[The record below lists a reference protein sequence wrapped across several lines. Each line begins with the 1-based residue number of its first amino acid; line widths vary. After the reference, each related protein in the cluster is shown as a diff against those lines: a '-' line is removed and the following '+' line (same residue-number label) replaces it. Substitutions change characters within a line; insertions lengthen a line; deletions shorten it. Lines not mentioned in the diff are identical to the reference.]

1 MKNVAIAA
9 IALSFVAAL
18 AHADGSENARR
29 NREATRHYAA
39 AQTQQDQA
47 ASAEQSGSTTSPYV
61 RQLNEHG
68 HR

>member
-47 ASAEQSGSTTSPYV
+47 ASAEQTTPPSPYV
-61 RQLNEHG
+61 RQLNEQG
-68 HR
+68 HH